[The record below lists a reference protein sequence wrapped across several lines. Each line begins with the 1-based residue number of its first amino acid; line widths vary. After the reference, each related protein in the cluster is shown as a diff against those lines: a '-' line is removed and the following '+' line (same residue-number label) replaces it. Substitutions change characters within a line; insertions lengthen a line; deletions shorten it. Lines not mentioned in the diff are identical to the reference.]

1 MYFSYKKMTSFESLD
16 ELNDKIAALDR
27 EQNKYLD
34 DRNNEEI
41 KRLVEK
47 IRVAEERENRR
58 APYLRWLYMD
68 E

>member
-1 MYFSYKKMTSFESLD
+1 MTSFESLD

-27 EQNKYLD
+27 EQNAYGD
-34 DRNNEEI
+34 NRNNCEI
-41 KRLVEK
+41 NLLLIK
-47 IRVAEERENRR
+47 IRAAEERENRL

>member
-1 MYFSYKKMTSFESLD
+1 MTTTQSIESLD

-27 EQNKYLD
+27 EQNAYQD
-34 DRNNEEI
+34 DRNKMEMKELL
-41 KRLVEK
+41 KK
-47 IRVAEERENRR
+47 IRAAEEREKRR

>member
-1 MYFSYKKMTSFESLD
+1 MTSFESLD

-34 DRNNEEI
+34 NRNNEEI

-47 IRVAEERENRR
+47 TRAAEERENRR